1 MKSQLAEAQDDLN
14 ATKHQHSIDMQLQ
27 ELDDLEREIDKTYDR
42 NLEALEEHVDR
53 QEEMIDNMLGN
64 VINKYDGA
72 YSQINDIIN
81 KTNLSIK
88 DSFKELNEYL
98 DSAGSTQENTSASNS
113 NQSQSGS
120 STGSGSSGSSSSGN
134 SSSDTSKYEEQ
145 LKQPE
150 NTTNRPVAAIILDKT
165 SISVNEGVSKTVKVK
180 EIKPSDAANQNVK
193 WKSSDTK
200 IATVSGG
207 KIKGVKVGSCTVT
220 CTAADGNGAN
230 ATVTVT
236 VKATT
241 QVDSS
246 GINAEAN
253 DTKPTTNNN
262 NPSNN
267 SSGSDNK
274 ITKGEKVTFDNGKYT
289 AASDGSGSSGK
300 QSLGEKVYVTKI
312 KSGAERPYH
321 IAKKKDGSGA
331 LGWVKKSQLKGYATG
346 TKYIDE
352 NQLAW
357 LNEHE
362 NLESIIRQRDGAVLR
377 VMEKGDRILNS
388 KSTANLYDM
397 ANNPAKYF
405 AENIGLNNIS
415 SISAVRDIG
424 SSISNHYDSLLTV
437 NGNIDKNVLPE
448 LKELLEK
455 AYQYTS
461 QQLTKDAKKLGIRG
475 LR

>member
-1 MKSQLAEAQDDLN
+1 
-14 ATKHQHSIDMQLQ
+14 MQLQ

-98 DSAGSTQENTSASNS
+98 DSAGSTQENTSSSNS
-113 NQSQSGS
+113 DQSQSGS

-165 SISVNEGVSKTVKVK
+165 SISVNEGLSKTVKVK

-220 CTAADGNGAN
+220 CTASDGNGAS
-230 ATVTVT
+230 ATVAVT

-246 GINAEAN
+246 GINAGTSN
-253 DTKPTTNNN
+253 TKDPAKNNN
-262 NPSNN
+262 TSN
-267 SSGSDNK
+267 SSTSSSSGDNK

-312 KSGAERPYH
+312 KSGADRPYH

-331 LGWVKKSQLKGYATG
+331 LGWVKKSQLRGYAKG
-346 TKYIDE
+346 AKYIDE
-352 NQLAW
+352 DQLAW

-397 ANNPAKYF
+397 ANNPTKYF

-424 SSISNHYDSLLTV
+424 GSISNHYDSLLTV